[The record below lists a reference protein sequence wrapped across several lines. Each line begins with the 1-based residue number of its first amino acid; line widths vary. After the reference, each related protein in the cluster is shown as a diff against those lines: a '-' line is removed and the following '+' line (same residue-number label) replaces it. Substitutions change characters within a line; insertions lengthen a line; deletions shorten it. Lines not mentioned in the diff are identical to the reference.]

1 MIIKSILSFDK
12 DFQFFLYKMQCF
24 YNGSLIN
31 VPQEYC
37 QELVIDIDDID
48 FDEDE
53 EQVVEDK
60 ELSEIY
66 ERVKKD
72 KELKISPYEPDYSD
86 PDVIEMCRTIDN
98 LMGKQSFE
106 NYIDWYVNIYQGTLE
121 QPYQLLDS
129 NGGILTAKNYYN
141 YKSNTMVEMRV
152 IFDEGQTDNVRAVL
166 TTMGFMFED
175 SSKSLL
181 TIKETMET
189 MGSIDNPYVL
199 LATDNESMYYVY
211 NNYDA
216 DKNNMVE
223 MRVVFDRDQFHNV
236 KNMLKQCGFVVDTV
250 ADSYVINIGD
260 Y

>member
-1 MIIKSILSFDK
+1 
-12 DFQFFLYKMQCF
+12 MQCF

-37 QELVIDIDDID
+37 QELIIDIDDIE
-48 FDEDE
+48 FEEEED
-53 EQVVEDK
+53 DK
-60 ELSEIY
+60 ELNEIY

-72 KELKISPYEPDYSD
+72 KELKTSPYEPDYSD
-86 PDVIEMCRTIDN
+86 PEVIDICRAINSIMD
-98 LMGKQSFE
+98 KQSFE

-141 YKSNTMVEMRV
+141 YKNNTMVEMRV
-152 IFDEGQTDNVRAVL
+152 IFDEGQTENVKTVL
-166 TTMGFMFED
+166 SAMGFMFED
-175 SSKSLL
+175 ASKSLL

-189 MGSIDNPYVL
+189 MGSVDNPYIL
-199 LATDNESMYYVY
+199 LASDNESMYYVY

-223 MRVVFDRDQFHNV
+223 MRTVFDRDQFYSV
-236 KNMLKQCGFVVDTV
+236 KDMLKQCGFVVDTV
-250 ADSYVINIGD
+250 ADTYVININNF
-260 Y
+260 